1 MVDQQP
7 LCRNIDTDRIY
18 RVNTGTNKLLRCLS
32 PEFNTINLG
41 CFLPQLPIW
50 TEGSTY
56 AVGDIVFG
64 RVEFGTPVVAYIC
77 GIFECRVAHTA
88 TTGNAPSASSGFG
101 TCQVQ
106 TTLHWRAL
114 GTTTLLEYPVCGS
127 LASGGAEPYGGINK
141 SPTGVLV
148 ELSGITPK
156 PDHLDYPEIAWHH
169 DYNGVYCLPAMY
181 GYTGGTWYI
190 GGLCDGDLKWTL
202 EFDPTLPWGD
212 CETGT
217 RKMSIRQLKRTLTD
231 NWWTWTYLFCGSHEV
246 SLCETSYTDSN
257 LFLPPPYYPYYWW
270 DTDPL
275 IVAYRQ
281 SLIPARDCT
290 GYDNYG
296 AIPPFS
302 GWGGTVSF
310 LGFTDYMTVGFD
322 DFNVEYFN
330 DGESANVRWRF
341 ALFGSGG
348 KRVILKN
355 NIVCDF
361 FRLDFQGSDW
371 DIFLG
376 CTTTPV
382 TPDEDGWFE
391 TTVSLPDNMTISDFG
406 VTNVNAYNWKYRC
419 HLSSDPAPGTS
430 YLGSLR
436 QSS

>member
-1 MVDQQP
+1 MEQPP

-18 RVNTGTNKLLRCLS
+18 RVNTGTNKLLRCLR
-32 PEFNTINLG
+32 PEFNTLNLG

-50 TEGSTY
+50 TEGNTY

-64 RVEFGTPVVAYIC
+64 RYEYTFGGTVYTFIC

-88 TTGNAPSASSGFG
+88 TAGNAPSG
-101 TCQVQ
+101 TGGYSTCVVQ

-114 GTTTLLEYPVCGS
+114 GTTTLLEHPVCGS

-141 SPTGVLV
+141 SPTGVLIQV
-148 ELSGITPK
+148 SGITSAPNIQAS
-156 PDHLDYPEIAWHH
+156 PEMAWHH

-190 GGLCDGDLKWTL
+190 GGLCDGDLKWML

-217 RKMSIRQLKRTLTD
+217 RKMSIRQLKRTLSD
-231 NWWTWTYLFCGSHEV
+231 NWWYWTFLFCGSHEV
-246 SLCETSYTDSN
+246 SLCETSYTDGN
-257 LFLPPPYYPYYWW
+257 VFPIPPYPVPAPNTPEYNAW
-270 DTDPL
+270 
-275 IVAYRQ
+275 RQ
-281 SLIPARDCT
+281 AIINAKPCCCPDWESWQIPSV
-290 GYDNYG
+290 
-296 AIPPFS
+296 S
-302 GWGGTVSF
+302 GGGGSVSF

-322 DFNVEYFN
+322 DFSVEYFN
-330 DGESANVRWRF
+330 NGQSANVRWRF

-348 KRVILKN
+348 TKRVILKS
-355 NIVCDF
+355 NIACDF
-361 FRLDFQGSDW
+361 FRLDFQGIDW

-382 TPDEDGWFE
+382 TPDGDGWFE
-391 TTVSLPDNMTISDFG
+391 TTVSLAGGMTISDFG
-406 VTNVNAYNWKYRC
+406 VTNINAYNWRYRC
-419 HLSSDPAPGTS
+419 TLSSDLAPGTQ

-436 QSS
+436 